1 MADQSEALAQLA
13 AGNQQQLT
21 MASDGPRVR
30 NQDKRT
36 SRIENADSFQRAILD
51 ERARRPTGIGIAE
64 DTEEVINDGISV
76 VLRKRPM
83 FTEEVQRG
91 DYDATTVSG
100 RQIIVH
106 DGRMKP
112 DMVHMEMK
120 HHTYSFPRVF
130 DEHTSN
136 DAVYQAT
143 ASPLVRHAAQGGT
156 ATVFMFGQTGSGKTY
171 TMSAIHER
179 AVAELFAQLG
189 ESEQVV
195 VSYVELAGSSCR
207 DMLNGGSTVDLM
219 SDRRG
224 EVQLCGMTELE
235 AHDADELLQV
245 MTAANNARATCS
257 TGVHDQSSR
266 SHAICRVFVRRQ
278 PPPAPPWGQFTM
290 VDLAGSERRQDSAMH
305 DAARRKES
313 AEINSSLMALKEC
326 IRARVAQEAG
336 ATKVHVPYR
345 DNKLTQ
351 LLKQTFTLKEAST
364 IVIATISPTSADTEH
379 SLRSLHHSCLM
390 DGQHKGGSQVGT
402 TTAMCPVRVRS
413 PLS

>member
-83 FTEEVQRG
+83 FPKEVHSG

-136 DAVYQAT
+136 DPVYQDG
-143 ASPLVRHAAQGGT
+143 R
-156 ATVFMFGQTGSGKTY
+156 K
-171 TMSAIHER
+171 ER
-179 AVAELFAQLG
+179 
-189 ESEQVV
+189 S
-195 VSYVELAGSSCR
+195 
-207 DMLNGGSTVDLM
+207 
-219 SDRRG
+219 
-224 EVQLCGMTELE
+224 
-235 AHDADELLQV
+235 
-245 MTAANNARATCS
+245 
-257 TGVHDQSSR
+257 SSR
-266 SHAICRVFVRRQ
+266 SSSTTTSTPSSSPLGGVDRADDSASEQRQRRRQ
-278 PPPAPPWGQFTM
+278 QRKGASRSQ
-290 VDLAGSERRQDSAMH
+290 LSEIDQSVLEKAAAVELRRRA
-305 DAARRKES
+305 
-313 AEINSSLMALKEC
+313 SL
-326 IRARVAQEAG
+326 G
-336 ATKVHVPYR
+336 G
-345 DNKLTQ
+345 
-351 LLKQTFTLKEAST
+351 
-364 IVIATISPTSADTEH
+364 TSAVDT
-379 SLRSLHHSCLM
+379 SSSSSSS
-390 DGQHKGGSQVGT
+390 G
-402 TTAMCPVRVRS
+402 
-413 PLS
+413 